1 MNPTLYLIL
10 PLAIA
15 VFFLIRAE
23 FAGRRRQIYVLKP
36 LSTMLVIGVAL
47 LGFLKPE
54 PNLTYLVGVLV
65 GLLFSMGGD
74 LALMFQEKRK
84 WFMIGLVSFLL
95 AQVTYTVLFAILGR
109 SSAWDLLSA
118 AVLLALGAAFLRLIQ
133 PNLGS
138 MKLPVLVYIVVI
150 SLMVNRAI
158 STLASPVFSAQQGL
172 MIAVGAALF
181 YISDLILAAGRFW
194 KPWRYH
200 RISLAFY
207 YSGQL
212 LIALAA
218 GW

>member
-1 MNPTLYLIL
+1 MNPTLYLII

-36 LSTMLVIGVAL
+36 LATTLVIGVAL
-47 LGFLKPE
+47 LGWLKPE

-65 GLLFSMGGD
+65 GLFFSMGGD

-109 SSAWDLLSA
+109 TSAWDLLSA
-118 AVLLALGAAFLRLIQ
+118 AVMLALGAAFFRLIQ

-158 STLASPVFSAQQGL
+158 STLSSPHFTTQQGL

-181 YISDLILAAGRFW
+181 YVSDLILAAGRFW
-194 KPWRYH
+194 KPWPYH
-200 RISLAFY
+200 RISLVFY